1 MPTRNGTMEFREAL
15 PIVRSLADGINPVDH
30 ATLPADSPYN
40 MPAVVRALAAAVR
53 ALDWA
58 DRKTSLPAN
67 TGRGWSIEEDEKLR
81 KEFHSAIDFSEI
93 ARRHGRT
100 RGAIITRLERLG
112 EMPAPHPSP
121 RES

>member
-1 MPTRNGTMEFREAL
+1 MEFREAL
-15 PIVRSLADGINPVDH
+15 PIVRSLADGLNPLDH
-30 ATLPADSPYN
+30 KPLPPDSPFN
-40 MPAVVRALAAAVR
+40 LPTVIRALGAAVR

-58 DRKTSLPAN
+58 DRKTSLPSN
-67 TGRGWSIEEDEKLR
+67 TGRGWSVEEDEKLR
-81 KEFHSAIDFSEI
+81 NEFHSPVDFSEI

-121 RES
+121 RSNT